1 MSHQSPSASPS
12 PSTDP
17 APVPS
22 TDPSLPAT
30 SDPSLATT
38 PVPSRNSTPVPSRNS
53 TPVPVP
59 DLAPVLAPD
68 PVPDSVPSLASISAS
83 DSTLVSAPA
92 PVRDPDPTPAPVP
105 FSSSDSPPT
114 PTPASVPAEASV
126 PVSFSDSTLT
136 SAPVAAPV
144 AAPAPVRDPDPDP
157 IPSPAPFSASDSA
170 SAPVPDPLLASEP
183 ALAPAPISTPAPTPA
198 SALAP
203 TPTPTPAPNPTPPPN
218 PPQIPVLV
226 LAGFLGS
233 GKTTLLNHLLHRS
246 GGSRIGAIVN
256 DFGAI
261 EIDAL
266 AVAGALGD
274 STVSLGNGCLCCAV
288 DASEL
293 DVYLERL
300 ARPSAGIDVI
310 VIEASGL
317 AEPEEL
323 VRMLLASEHPGIVY
337 GGLVEVVDAV
347 EFDDTRE
354 KHPEIDRH
362 LSLADLV
369 VVNKL
374 DRAAADAPRVLGL
387 VRSLTD
393 RAAVV
398 PATYGRIDPEFLF
411 DCRPNEERVGQLTF
425 DDLHAHAGAEQDGH
439 DAHADHLHTAYDSLS
454 FASDLP
460 MDPRRLMAFL
470 DSRPEGLYRIK
481 GYVDFGPH
489 DARNRYAVHAVGRF
503 LRFYP
508 EAWGSGDTRLTQ
520 LVLIGTGL
528 DMAALGKELEACR
541 NGDAPHADERGMWG
555 VLRYVQEA
563 ESNQQSDQEADQQPE
578 SEPELDPDPDPEL
591 DD

>member
-1 MSHQSPSASPS
+1 MSQQSPSASPS
-12 PSTDP
+12 PSTNP
-17 APVPS
+17 ASGPS
-22 TDPSLPAT
+22 TDPDPGLPTT
-30 SDPSLATT
+30 S
-38 PVPSRNSTPVPSRNS
+38 VPSRN
-53 TPVPVP
+53 
-59 DLAPVLAPD
+59 
-68 PVPDSVPSLASISAS
+68 
-83 DSTLVSAPA
+83 
-92 PVRDPDPTPAPVP
+92 PTPAPTSAPASVP
-105 FSSSDSPPT
+105 TLAPT
-114 PTPASVPAEASV
+114 PAPASVPTPAPASVPA
-126 PVSFSDSTLT
+126 SD
-136 SAPVAAPV
+136 
-144 AAPAPVRDPDPDP
+144 
-157 IPSPAPFSASDSA
+157 
-170 SAPVPDPLLASEP
+170 
-183 ALAPAPISTPAPTPA
+183 PAPTP
-198 SALAP
+198 
-203 TPTPTPAPNPTPPPN
+203 NPQ
-218 PPQIPVLV
+218 QIPVVV

-337 GGLVEVVDAV
+337 GGLVEVVDAA
-347 EFDDTRE
+347 EFDDTRA

-374 DRAAADAPRVLGL
+374 DRAVDAPRVLGL

-411 DCRPNEERVGQLTF
+411 DCRPSEERVGQLTF
-425 DDLHAHAGAEQDGH
+425 DDLHEHAGH
-439 DAHADHLHTAYDSLS
+439 DHADHLHTAYDSLS
-454 FASDLP
+454 FASDTP
-460 MDPRRLMAFL
+460 MEPRRLMEFL
-470 DSRPEGLYRIK
+470 DSRPEGLYRVK
-481 GYVDFGPH
+481 GYVDFGAH
-489 DARNRYAVHAVGRF
+489 DPRNRYAVHAVGRF

-508 EAWGSGDTRLTQ
+508 EPWADGNGNGDARLTQ

-528 DMAALGKELEACR
+528 DMPALGKELEACK
-541 NGDAPHADERGMWG
+541 NDDAPRTDEHGMWG
-555 VLRYVQEA
+555 VLRYVQEP
-563 ESNQQSDQEADQQPE
+563 DQQPE
-578 SEPELDPDPDPEL
+578 SEPELDPDADPEL
-591 DD
+591 DPDD